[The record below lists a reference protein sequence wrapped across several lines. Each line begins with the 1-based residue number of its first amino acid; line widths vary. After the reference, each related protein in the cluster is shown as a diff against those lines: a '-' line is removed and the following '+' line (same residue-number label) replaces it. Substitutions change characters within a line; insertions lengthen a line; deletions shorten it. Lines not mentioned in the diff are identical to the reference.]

1 MSASAASLTP
11 RDGCDPGLDGG
22 DGARAAEHVGGDDC
36 LHGLGPVRDRHQH
49 LRKQQSV
56 DQISGSRAPIRAR
69 DAGGRGRR
77 EELAG
82 EGERGSLPS
91 WGAGTMPW
99 RPAGARVRAWS
110 RRGEG
115 GAEAEVMMSEVLESG
130 RKASGRV
137 AISLLALPEARTRVG

>member
-1 MSASAASLTP
+1 
-11 RDGCDPGLDGG
+11 
-22 DGARAAEHVGGDDC
+22 
-36 LHGLGPVRDRHQH
+36 
-49 LRKQQSV
+49 
-56 DQISGSRAPIRAR
+56 
-69 DAGGRGRR
+69 
-77 EELAG
+77 
-82 EGERGSLPS
+82 
-91 WGAGTMPW
+91 MPW